1 MRSNFLINLYC
12 WSLVASSSL
21 PTDSEL
27 SNQIVK
33 LNKRPSS
40 PLSNP
45 RKDDAQH
52 NWNFRVMEII
62 TIQTTKQKNAKDYAK
77 RSENGLKWK
86 IWTQLHHN
94 ENSSVMQLPSAA
106 NQIRVATDT
115 KQAREMKLSCES
127 PEKVRRL
134 GERRKKISYLH
145 LVFTW
150 SDDCPFCVLLS
161 IGICIC
167 KWEELLRRHTES
179 STRHV

>member
-1 MRSNFLINLYC
+1 MDC
-12 WSLVASSSL
+12 
-21 PTDSEL
+21 
-27 SNQIVK
+27 
-33 LNKRPSS
+33 
-40 PLSNP
+40 
-45 RKDDAQH
+45 
-52 NWNFRVMEII
+52 
-62 TIQTTKQKNAKDYAK
+62 AK

-167 KWEELLRRHTES
+167 KWLELLRRHTES
-179 STRHV
+179 STRHVEATAVSIHTVNHFVLGLVWIRRLHVRHEEEMSKRKIIKIYSLT